1 MVETLPA
8 DSDTAGATRP
18 GMVRRILGWC
28 IHLYTASG
36 LVIAAVIVSLLVN
49 RGPDAFRWSFLLML
63 LATVVD
69 ATDGTLARAVRIK
82 EAVPS
87 FDGRRLDDL
96 TDFLTYT
103 FLPLLLIWRA
113 EILPPGQEAWLI
125 VPLVASAYGFC
136 QVNVKTPD
144 GFFLGFPSLWNIVA
158 LYLYALPIP
167 PQGALWILLILAFLT
182 FVPVKHLYPS
192 QPGRLNQFATL
203 TGIIWGVL
211 VAWLA
216 WRLPPR
222 ADVLASPRT
231 AVLAEIS
238 LIYPIFYMGTSW
250 YITLRGWLRP
260 QPTASQEEPGSQKE
274 TGSEADLVGLFG
286 S

>member
-1 MVETLPA
+1 MVETLSPNLDA
-8 DSDTAGATRP
+8 TGAANP
-18 GMVRRILGWC
+18 GLVRRVLGWGV
-28 IHLYTASG
+28 HLYTASG
-36 LVIAAVIVSLLVN
+36 LAIAAVIVALLVN
-49 RGPDAFRWSFLLML
+49 GGPDAFRWSFLLML

-82 EAVPS
+82 EAIPN
-87 FDGRRLDDL
+87 FDGRRLDDI

-103 FLPLLLIWRA
+103 CLPLLLIWRA
-113 EILPPGQEAWLI
+113 GILPEGQEGWLI
-125 VPLVASAYGFC
+125 VPLLASAYGFC

-167 PQGALWILLILAFLT
+167 PQAALWILLILAFLT

-203 TGIIWGVL
+203 TGIAWGVL
-211 VAWLA
+211 VGLLA
-216 WRLPPR
+216 WRLPSQ
-222 ADVLASPRT
+222 ADGLVSTQTAALAG
-231 AVLAEIS
+231 IS

-250 YITLRGWLRP
+250 YITLRSWLKPRP
-260 QPTASQEEPGSQKE
+260 ATSPQG
-274 TGSEADLVGLFG
+274 
-286 S
+286 